1 MLAAE
6 SFTAAVAPARCHVGR
21 GVRPTAVAASSSKR
35 MTSVPTKVR
44 GRRVVRARAV
54 ETASTTEQEVD
65 QDDEGNAVP
74 LETVSDKGSNPES
87 FPKTPSSA
95 NENTFVRSIARQGRG
110 DTNGVTL
117 NDLLATH
124 TGGPPRFFSPIRDD
138 FRSVKGHASKGSVK
152 EYVSDDYVKAIVS
165 KPTLLYVPGLDGTGF
180 AASSQFASLHE
191 DFNVSCLNVPVN
203 DRADFSTLVQVVVQY
218 LEGIKNP
225 EGEGKNPE
233 GAAGFEPRTRRTGTD
248 ATGGNRVVYLL
259 GESMGGLVALGVAQ
273 QRPDLV
279 DKLVLVNPGS
289 SFDRSVW
296 PLLGPWLPSLPE
308 DVYKA
313 VPYVLAPVLFDP
325 PKLLEGALKAAA
337 AGAVGALNSTTNATT
352 DPLQTP
358 AGVAAAL
365 AELANLFPALGQLSS
380 IIPRNTLAHRLKI
393 LEEGCAS
400 VNAVGALER
409 FGDMEDMESSNKSS
423 PTKRQTIKT
432 LVLVSTNDNLIPSA
446 DEGTRLM
453 KRMPPGSCVVQTL
466 QGASH
471 AALQE
476 AGVDLTAVMRESGFA
491 PRRPSDTPS
500 MSNDPK
506 FTPPCAKDLRAAFE
520 GLDTLR
526 SVVSPVFFSTR
537 EDGKYFA
544 FTTFRRLI
552 AHTRLTLF
560 FLQSGTV
567 IPGLGAVPFDG
578 NGTHRRPVLLVG
590 NHQTVAPDLPFI
602 LERFIVDRNV
612 LPRGL
617 AHPVVMGGGRARGR
631 SGADDILEKK
641 KGEDQRKKDGTEA
654 VKLPDFFGVP
664 PPPGLQSLVTTA
676 QRAVEATLRD
686 GAGAGARGQPLTEAA
701 RQFGGGDGP
710 TGISQFSKF
719 GAVPVSGRNL
729 YKLLNNG
736 ECILLFP
743 GGVREAFKR
752 KNERYQVRPWG
763 LSQIQERCFCLLN
776 TPTDVFRSQPRS
788 CSGPR
793 NRSSFAWPRD
803 TTR

>member
-1 MLAAE
+1 
-6 SFTAAVAPARCHVGR
+6 
-21 GVRPTAVAASSSKR
+21 
-35 MTSVPTKVR
+35 
-44 GRRVVRARAV
+44 
-54 ETASTTEQEVD
+54 
-65 QDDEGNAVP
+65 
-74 LETVSDKGSNPES
+74 
-87 FPKTPSSA
+87 
-95 NENTFVRSIARQGRG
+95 
-110 DTNGVTL
+110 
-117 NDLLATH
+117 
-124 TGGPPRFFSPIRDD
+124 
-138 FRSVKGHASKGSVK
+138 
-152 EYVSDDYVKAIVS
+152 
-165 KPTLLYVPGLDGTGF
+165 
-180 AASSQFASLHE
+180 
-191 DFNVSCLNVPVN
+191 
-203 DRADFSTLVQVVVQY
+203 
-218 LEGIKNP
+218 
-225 EGEGKNPE
+225 
-233 GAAGFEPRTRRTGTD
+233 
-248 ATGGNRVVYLL
+248 
-259 GESMGGLVALGVAQ
+259 
-273 QRPDLV
+273 
-279 DKLVLVNPGS
+279 
-289 SFDRSVW
+289 
-296 PLLGPWLPSLPE
+296 
-308 DVYKA
+308 
-313 VPYVLAPVLFDP
+313 
-325 PKLLEGALKAAA
+325 
-337 AGAVGALNSTTNATT
+337 
-352 DPLQTP
+352 
-358 AGVAAAL
+358 
-365 AELANLFPALGQLSS
+365 
-380 IIPRNTLAHRLKI
+380 
-393 LEEGCAS
+393 
-400 VNAVGALER
+400 
-409 FGDMEDMESSNKSS
+409 
-423 PTKRQTIKT
+423 
-432 LVLVSTNDNLIPSA
+432 
-446 DEGTRLM
+446 
-453 KRMPPGSCVVQTL
+453 
-466 QGASH
+466 
-471 AALQE
+471 
-476 AGVDLTAVMRESGFA
+476 
-491 PRRPSDTPS
+491 

-506 FTPPCAKDLRAAFE
+506 FNPPCAKDLRAAFE

-578 NGTHRRPVLLVG
+578 NGTRRRPVLLVG

-776 TPTDVFRSQPRS
+776 TPTDVFLSQPRS